1 MEPTYHSQHGEDK
14 FIAENL
20 QLPTKGSFVEVGAY
34 DGVLSSNTL
43 HFEQK
48 GWDGLL
54 IEADSKTGHE
64 CRNNRKAVTLI
75 TAVGTNVGVRPYFI
89 NFQDRGL
96 SGLEREGVKT
106 HTPVQR
112 LDDLIGDYL
121 MNNIDLLSIDTEGTE
136 LDVWKSIGDIRP
148 QIVIVEYFTLG
159 LPPNNEAIVR
169 QFTKDGYTEVHRT
182 ACNCI
187 FVLDKTRVK
196 A

>member
-1 MEPTYHSQHGEDK
+1 MTQFHSQHGEDSWVV
-14 FIAENL
+14 EHL
-20 QLPTKGSFVEVGAY
+20 DLPTRGIFVEVGAY

-54 IEADSKTGHE
+54 IEPDRMLFKLCCE
-64 CRNNRKAVTLI
+64 NRKCTMECCAVASI
-75 TAVGTNVGVRPYFI
+75 PGHRDYFI
-89 NFQDRGL
+89 NLEDRGL
-96 SGLEREGVKT
+96 SGLERAGVKS
-106 HTPVQR
+106 HTYCDR
-112 LDDLIGDYL
+112 LDTLIGMWLDTD
-121 MNNIDLLSIDTEGTE
+121 NIDLLSIDTEGTE
-136 LDVWKSIGDIRP
+136 LDVWRSIGDIRP

-159 LPPNNEAIVR
+159 LPPNDDAIVR

-182 ACNCI
+182 ACNII